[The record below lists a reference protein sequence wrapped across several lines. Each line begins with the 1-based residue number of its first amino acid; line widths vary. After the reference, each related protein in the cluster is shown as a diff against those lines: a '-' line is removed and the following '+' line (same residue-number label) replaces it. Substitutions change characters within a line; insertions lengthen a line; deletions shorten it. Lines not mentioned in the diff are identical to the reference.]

1 MYNNREALEGT
12 WYAGNSQKVNPSGV
26 QYRLLRSSGL
36 KGGDIVSGVKDFMLG
51 FFVAASFGFLL
62 YTIWEY
68 KRHVP
73 VVIKQVPVP
82 IQMMPNPSSDI
93 ETWET

>member
-1 MYNNREALEGT
+1 
-12 WYAGNSQKVNPSGV
+12 VI
-26 QYRLLRSSGL
+26 
-36 KGGDIVSGVKDFMLG
+36 IVSGVKDFMLG
-51 FFVAASFGFLL
+51 FFVAASFSFLL

-73 VVIKQVPVP
+73 VVIQQVPVP
-82 IQMMPNPSSDI
+82 MRVMPNPSSDI